1 VLLVTKRDILNLLK
15 VSGHPLK
22 PHEHYRF
29 LEKQMIL
36 SISHERAAQI
46 KTVARFAGLA
56 SLVAIALVALFC
68 YLVSALGLR
77 YGRLARSRFECWG
90 GFARLYEVLDLN
102 NVREG
107 VGFWGAAQWAAEY
120 SLTAAAIA
128 LVAVVHATVL
138 LYEAIAAQL
147 ARKEVLQLSAAVE
160 LLAPAAKV
168 SSPVEPLALAAAK
181 PMLAIAPAPAT
192 PAQRGRKPAL
202 TAEQR
207 QELRQQRDNGATFE
221 QLCAQ
226 FGISRSTV
234 KRSLRAA

>member
-1 VLLVTKRDILNLLK
+1 
-15 VSGHPLK
+15 
-22 PHEHYRF
+22 
-29 LEKQMIL
+29 MIL

-46 KTVARFAGLA
+46 KTVARFAGLCILTA
-56 SLVAIALVALFC
+56 LALIALFF
-68 YLVSALGLR
+68 YLVSALSLH
-77 YGRLARSRFECWG
+77 YGRTARSRFECWG
-90 GFARLYEVLDLN
+90 GFARLYEALDLN
-102 NVREG
+102 KVQEG
-107 VGFWGAAQWAAEY
+107 VGFWGAAAWAAEY

-128 LVAVVHATVL
+128 LVAVIEVIVYL
-138 LYEAIAAQL
+138 CDAIAAQL

-160 LLAPAAKV
+160 V

-202 TAEQR
+202 TAQQR

-226 FGISRSTV
+226 FGISKSTV